1 MLSNQ
6 AHPNVPGRSTRQL
19 NPIQIKKTTRPP
31 SQRTAIDCETPPINN
46 SNNLKNEYKDVY
58 MFLKDLNMDNY
69 LEVFINNGINTE
81 EKLLYLNNDNL
92 KLINIPYAHR
102 ARFLKKLKEIETIQ
116 KMKKSITEKGGL
128 SKIKLK
134 KIEKNVKYEEIIMP
148 KEEDDI
154 DVGDEEMRTT
164 FEQAIFDF
172 QKTHNNF
179 HNPDIRNNNNEF
191 FSTGISHITNITHL
205 TKEST
210 NRYSE
215 IKEDASSS
223 NKIIDNNEIK
233 LNKNENKEKLQE
245 NKIEDDNKSQKSE
258 GVGDTLDAPI
268 EIGEYI
274 ENKNL
279 EVKKY
284 DIPTK
289 LVPECPRI
297 FFPLNKQKTL
307 CYNCLH
313 MILQEHCINKFTKP
327 FCSLRCLEIFEQKNV
342 TICNSCGKK
351 IEIINSIPSALK
363 EKIYYCSPECLQKK
377 EPNENLII
385 NQSQIMGKNRQNSVS
400 PSSSEGTENVIDILD
415 L

>member
-1 MLSNQ
+1 M
-6 AHPNVPGRSTRQL
+6 
-19 NPIQIKKTTRPP
+19 
-31 SQRTAIDCETPPINN
+31 
-46 SNNLKNEYKDVY
+46 
-58 MFLKDLNMDNY
+58 
-69 LEVFINNGINTE
+69 
-81 EKLLYLNNDNL
+81 
-92 KLINIPYAHR
+92 
-102 ARFLKKLKEIETIQ
+102 
-116 KMKKSITEKGGL
+116 
-128 SKIKLK
+128 
-134 KIEKNVKYEEIIMP
+134 
-148 KEEDDI
+148 
-154 DVGDEEMRTT
+154 
-164 FEQAIFDF
+164 
-172 QKTHNNF
+172 
-179 HNPDIRNNNNEF
+179 
-191 FSTGISHITNITHL
+191 
-205 TKEST
+205 
-210 NRYSE
+210 
-215 IKEDASSS
+215 
-223 NKIIDNNEIK
+223 
-233 LNKNENKEKLQE
+233 
-245 NKIEDDNKSQKSE
+245 
-258 GVGDTLDAPI
+258 GDTLDAPI